1 MPPTSSSIS
10 SRLPTGRLRFTGRR
24 IWIWLLPWG
33 TAAVFLAFIAAVLW
47 ILYRH
52 DAELQRNH
60 LLRDI
65 LGVEVN
71 LTRELLDDQKFLD
84 ELARELAENGMKEAS
99 FRVQAEDYQRRRPA
113 ITAIIWNKPD
123 GSTPWITPQKRT
135 PIEVV
140 RERPAAAELERMQRL
155 TNAMGRATYTTAYR
169 DYGGRLLIEY
179 HSPIL
184 KGDQSLGTLS
194 LTYSLQGVAQFLV
207 PSTLSDTYRLE
218 FSESTQEPRSTLPL
232 PWFGEERLAQ
242 SIAVTLP
249 WREVRLMATSYQAES
264 SLAKHALGTV
274 SIMLAMLVAA
284 GLIFMRRQIGHR
296 LEADDALLAAHERF
310 ITVLD
315 ALDAAV
321 HVADLDTG
329 ELLYANEQSRQLF
342 GESDTSIV
350 NLETALSPAP
360 VETFPKERL
369 LPGPDGRSPVLKGEF
384 QLGGNRWFLVR
395 AKSIRWVD
403 GRIVRLHM
411 AAEISDRK
419 HAEDVARIQQKKLEQ
434 TSKLLTVGEMASTLA
449 HEINQPLAA
458 IANYNMGCVQRI
470 RAGNW
475 NEQELATT
483 LEKSTVQAER
493 AGKVVQRVRDF
504 LRNREPNRS
513 PVAVNAL
520 VEEACKLVEIEAE
533 KAGIT
538 LRQQLG
544 RNLPSVLADQI
555 MVEQVLLNLLKNGLE
570 AMHES
575 GGLRELLI
583 ETRATANA
591 VIEVAVIDGGH
602 GISHAAESELFAPF
616 FTTKVQGLGM
626 GLNICRSIIEMHEGK
641 LWFTRNDAAGTTF
654 RFTLPIAQ

>member
-1 MPPTSSSIS
+1 MVQMPAATSSFPPA
-10 SRLPTGRLRFTGRR
+10 SRLVTAGRR

-33 TAAVFLAFIAAVLW
+33 TAAVFLAFIAALLW

-65 LGVEVN
+65 QGVEVN
-71 LTRELLDDQKFLD
+71 LTRELLNDQKFLD
-84 ELARELAENGMKEAS
+84 ELARELADNGMKEAS
-99 FRVQAEDYQRRRPA
+99 FRAQTEDYQRRRPA
-113 ITAIIWNKPD
+113 ITAIVWNKPD
-123 GSTPWITPQKRT
+123 GSTPWITPQKR
-135 PIEVV
+135 PAIEIV

-155 TNAMGRATYTTAYR
+155 TAAMGRPTYTTAYR
-169 DYGGRLLIEY
+169 DYGERLLIEY
-179 HSPIL
+179 HSPLIR
-184 KGDQSLGTLS
+184 GDQSHGTLS

-207 PSTLSDTYRLE
+207 PTTLSESYRLE
-218 FSESTQEPRSTLPL
+218 FSESAQEAPSSLPL

-274 SIMLAMLVAA
+274 SIMLALLVAA
-284 GLIFMRRQIGHR
+284 GLIFMRRQIGRR

-342 GESDTSIV
+342 GDSGTSIS
-350 NLETALSPAP
+350 EMEAALTPNP
-360 VETFPKERL
+360 VEAFPKERL
-369 LPGPDGRSPVLKGEF
+369 LSAADGRSPVLKGEF
-384 QLGGNRWFLVR
+384 QLGDSRWFLVR

-403 GRIVRLHM
+403 GRAVRLHM
-411 AAEISDRK
+411 AAEITDRK
-419 HAEDVARIQQKKLEQ
+419 HAEDVARLQQQKLEQ

-449 HEINQPLAA
+449 HEINQPLSA
-458 IANYNMGCVQRI
+458 IANYNMGCVHRI

-475 NEQELATT
+475 NAQELAST

-538 LRQQLG
+538 LRLHLGQQL
-544 RNLPSVLADQI
+544 PPVLADQI
-555 MVEQVLLNLLKNGLE
+555 MVEQVLLNLLKNGME
-570 AMHES
+570 AMHDS
-575 GGLRELLI
+575 GGLRELCI
-583 ETRATANA
+583 ETRTTADA
-591 VIEVAVIDGGH
+591 AIEVAVIDVGH
-602 GISHAAESELFAPF
+602 GISLAAESELFAPF

-641 LWFTRNDAAGTTF
+641 LWFTRNNAAGTTF